1 MDRWCELS
9 APHTRYV
16 PQIFQG
22 FGDLGLESGLGF
34 RIRAAKRGVFTLAM
48 FALAALLCPYLRS
61 PFYFLVPVSIC
72 IVRPHISFTLGPS

>member
-34 RIRAAKRGVFTLAM
+34 RIRAAKRGLFTLAM

-61 PFYFLVPVSIC
+61 LLFLVPVSIC
-72 IVRPHISFTLGPS
+72 IVRLHISFSLGPS